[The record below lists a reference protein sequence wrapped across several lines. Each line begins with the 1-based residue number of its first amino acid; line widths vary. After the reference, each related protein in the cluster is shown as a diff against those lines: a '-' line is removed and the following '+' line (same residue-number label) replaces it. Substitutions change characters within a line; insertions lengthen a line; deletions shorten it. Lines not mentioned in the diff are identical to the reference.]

1 MQNNELQ
8 INFPDFSSVKMDE
21 NNPKWEQAISRQVE
35 IYKKDYDLRNPF
47 ERDIHRILHS
57 NGYRRLKNKTQVFFA
72 PHNDHVC
79 TRIEHVTHVASV
91 AETIAKFL
99 KLNLDL
105 VRAIAIGHDIGHA
118 PFGHQ
123 GETILKEIANEKKLN
138 PFWHEGN
145 SLHFIDD
152 IETLPDYEGYQ
163 RNLDLTYAVRDG
175 IVCHCGEIDEK
186 SIKPRNDFIDLRE
199 IPKGGKIGAYTY
211 EGCVVKISDKIGY
224 IGRDIE
230 DALLYGILT
239 DEQTQE
245 LEETIQS
252 AYPEIK
258 ITEINTTV
266 LMHKFII
273 DLCKNSSIEKG
284 LCFSDDCYD
293 VMHKIKKFNYDNIYF
308 HKRLKPFKEYA
319 KLVIRTIFD
328 KLDEYYASDI
338 MRSVEKERTTFPILI
353 KNFEEWLIKY
363 SDYNIGARKRL
374 KLNNTIIYKI
384 QEQNEYRQAIID
396 FISGMSDNFAITV
409 FNEIISF

>member
-1 MQNNELQ
+1 MQDKESQ
-8 INFPDFSSVKMDE
+8 INFPNFSTVKIDE
-21 NNPKWEQAISRQVE
+21 NNPKWEQAISRSVD

-72 PHNDHVC
+72 PQNDHVC

-99 KLNLDL
+99 KLNLAL

-123 GETILKEIANEKKLN
+123 GETILKDIAKDNELK

-152 IETLPDYEGYQ
+152 IETLPDYEGFQ

-186 SIKPRNDFIDLRE
+186 SIKPRNDYIDLKE
-199 IPKGGKIGAYTY
+199 IPKGGKIGPFTY
-211 EGCVVKISDKIGY
+211 EGCVVKIADKIGY

-230 DALLYGILT
+230 DAFLYGILT

-273 DLCKNSSIEKG
+273 DLCQNSSIDNG
-284 LCFSDDCYD
+284 LCFSDDCYN

-308 HKRLKPFKEYA
+308 HPRLKPFKEYA
-319 KLVIRTIFD
+319 TLIIKTIFN
-328 KLDEYYASDI
+328 KLDAYYMSDI
-338 MRSVEKERTTFPILI
+338 MNSIDKERATFPILI
-353 KNFEEWLIKY
+353 KTFEEWLIKY
-363 SDYNIGARKRL
+363 SNFNIGARQKL
-374 KLNNTIIYKI
+374 KLKNCIIYDI
-384 QEQNEYRQAIID
+384 QEENSYRQAIID